1 MRDILAM
8 GFISKTRRIWR
19 YEEEGED
26 DQKQEQQKR
35 PGARENIFL
44 PFLKRTT
51 ILREKKERSTV
62 KKSRKDA
69 NVLRGTCDV
78 EDIEYLRGL
87 LFITI

>member
-1 MRDILAM
+1 M
-8 GFISKTRRIWR
+8 
-19 YEEEGED
+19 EEGED
-26 DQKQEQQKR
+26 DQKQNKQQKR

-51 ILREKKERSTV
+51 IMGEKKERSTV

-78 EDIEYLRGL
+78 EDIEYLKGL